1 MDSIFGEKADT
12 KVDIGNR
19 VVYAYSMPYV
29 YYDQYSYIRAVAIT
43 NVLLALATIFFTMT
57 IVQDVV
63 CAILVVCFVF
73 LIAFNLVGTIWLTN
87 VIFGG
92 FVVIVYFNP

>member
-1 MDSIFGEKADT
+1 MDSIFDKAIP
-12 KVDIGNR
+12 KIERGGR

-63 CAILVVCFVF
+63 CAILTVCFVF

-92 FVVIVYFNP
+92 FVVNYLF